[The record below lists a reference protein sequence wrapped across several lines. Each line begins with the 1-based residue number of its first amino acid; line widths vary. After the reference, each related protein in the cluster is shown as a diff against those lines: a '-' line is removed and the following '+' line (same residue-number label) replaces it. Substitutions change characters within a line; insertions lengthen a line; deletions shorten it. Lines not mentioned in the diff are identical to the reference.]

1 MRLPVHYPLCQ
12 PRAKK
17 LEMRTKFMAVLV
29 RHVPEAEP
37 ARDMAFLDPAVQV
50 GEFTSPNAP

>member
-1 MRLPVHYPLCQ
+1 MDSALRQ

-17 LEMRTKFMAVLV
+17 LEIRTKFMAVLV

-37 ARDMAFLDPAVQV
+37 ARDMAFFDPAVLV
-50 GEFTSPNAP
+50 GESTSPNAP

>member
-1 MRLPVHYPLCQ
+1 
-12 PRAKK
+12 
-17 LEMRTKFMAVLV
+17 MRTKFMAVLV